1 MSIDHLI
8 FVGFNAR
15 VAALNR
21 KTGDIVWK
29 WLCPRPYCGYVTLLL
44 DGDLLVVS
52 VNGYIFGLDPATGE
66 QLWHN
71 ETKGFGVGVAS
82 LVSMHGSPS
91 GIIPN
96 FAASQAAQY
105 AATNVGY
112 KATM

>member
-1 MSIDHLI
+1 
-8 FVGFNAR
+8 
-15 VAALNR
+15 
-21 KTGDIVWK
+21 
-29 WLCPRPYCGYVTLLL
+29 
-44 DGDLLVVS
+44 
-52 VNGYIFGLDPATGE
+52 
-66 QLWHN
+66 
-71 ETKGFGVGVAS
+71 VGVAS